1 MRYVLNDIQ
10 IIINGMDVSSV
21 ITFLQE
27 SLFFLVVFGV
37 FLAYAMMRSTQSL
50 VNLILGLYLAL
61 LISVEFPYYD
71 LVLGGAEGNAT
82 SESTLMIIVF
92 AVFTLLSTL
101 LFSRLM
107 PTDSTEPAFNQ
118 FTNKILFAIGAT
130 ILIMVYS
137 YHVLPVT
144 QLIEPGTPVQ
154 YLFAAEENFFWWLL
168 IPLVLL
174 FLL

>member
-1 MRYVLNDIQ
+1 METAALL
-10 IIINGMDVSSV
+10 S
-21 ITFLQE
+21 FLQE
-27 SLFFLVVFGV
+27 SLFFILVFGV
-37 FLAYAMMRSTQSL
+37 FLCYAMVRSTQSL

-71 LVLGGAEGNAT
+71 IILSGAEGDAKLQ
-82 SESTLMIIVF
+82 SILMICVF
-92 AVFTLLSTL
+92 AIFTLLATL
-101 LFSRLM
+101 MFSRLM
-107 PTDSTEPAFNQ
+107 IGGSDEPAFEN

-144 QLIEPGTPVQ
+144 ELIQPGTPIQ
-154 YLFAAEENFFWWLL
+154 SLFAPEQNFFWWLL